1 MTEHIGDVAHVES
14 RFSPFRDCVSA
25 GARWVHG
32 LRQTY
37 HRLKIGARFAP
48 NVPYVKQLFWTHP
61 IVLLGD
67 EAQAEARFDL
77 FGDSTNLDS
86 R

>member
-1 MTEHIGDVAHVES
+1 MELLGDMAHVES
-14 RFSPFRDCVSA
+14 RFSPLRDSVSA

-48 NVPYVKQLFWTHP
+48 NVP
-61 IVLLGD
+61 
-67 EAQAEARFDL
+67 
-77 FGDSTNLDS
+77 
-86 R
+86 